1 MTKKLNYSLLLV
13 IIIAAGALWWFMRDP
28 QTTVIN
34 NPSNNQAANQINS
47 ALVTVNFDF
56 YNQDDVSINYPYN
69 EESLFAITQTIAKDK
84 NWTFSFKDYADM
96 GLLVEQIGNN
106 KNGDEQKYW
115 QYFVGKDQP
124 QVSVD
129 KYFPKAG
136 ETINWKF
143 ETSNF

>member
-1 MTKKLNYSLLLV
+1 MKKSLNYSLLLV
-13 IIIAAGALWWFMRDP
+13 VIIAAGALWWFMRAP
-28 QTTVIN
+28 QSIN
-34 NPSNNQAANQINS
+34 NNPTINQITQKTES
-47 ALVTVNFDF
+47 KPITVNFDF
-56 YNQDDVSINYPYN
+56 SNQDDVSINYPYN

-84 NWTFSFKDYADM
+84 NWQFSFKDYADM
-96 GLLVEQIGNN
+96 GLLVEQLGNN
-106 KNGDEQKYW
+106 KNGDDQKYW

-136 ETINWKF
+136 ETVNWKF